1 MAPLSSH
8 QAYTCALRLLGRR
21 AFSVRE
27 LANKLRRRE
36 VEEEVVQEVV
46 DRLKQEGWLDD
57 AAYARAYVHDRLLFH
72 PAGRR
77 TLKLEL
83 LRRGVDS
90 DLADAALSNLGQA
103 AEEDLVRRLA
113 AKRRR
118 RGGAPEPAEVE
129 RLRRWLLGRGFSYS
143 TVAKVVGSSQDDEE
157 LADEEAQ
164 RPENP

>member
-1 MAPLSSH
+1 
-8 QAYTCALRLLGRR
+8 
-21 AFSVRE
+21 
-27 LANKLRRRE
+27 
-36 VEEEVVQEVV
+36 
-46 DRLKQEGWLDD
+46 
-57 AAYARAYVHDRLLFH
+57 
-72 PAGRR
+72 
-77 TLKLEL
+77 
-83 LRRGVDS
+83 
-90 DLADAALSNLGQA
+90 AALSNLGQA

-113 AKRRR
+113 AKRR